1 MTVDVRDS
9 IRGIVTFERAWRKL
23 MQVEACLS
31 TSALRGL
38 LLDVGMNDV

>member
-1 MTVDVRDS
+1 MTIDVRKTVPWHCDVRA
-9 IRGIVTFERAWRKL
+9 RGEKL

-31 TSALRGL
+31 TTALRGL